1 METPPIRRG
10 KDVVFHS
17 AVAGEE
23 VELKEGWTREGVRSS
38 DLSLAPRTKR
48 QWWLEEEEE
57 DGEDAEEK
65 MKREDFENDKQ
76 RLQQLQQ
83 HAATLL
89 LNLTT
94 SHPPSSLY
102 ISHSA
107 VPFPPCT
114 IPSS

>member
-107 VPFPPCT
+107 VPLPPCT